1 MTNLIVPASEQA
13 RLLDVLEIDTEVI
26 VLNRRIRE
34 AESALIALDTDSD
47 YVRLVREAET
57 AEDRLD
63 DAQRTLDHLE
73 SDIKTA
79 RARITRDREREE
91 HTNEPKELSELE
103 DEINSLEARIDMLE
117 GEELEAIDVRDE
129 LQAARDEI
137 ERQLD
142 AFETHWQAPPDHV
155 DGHQHIQQ
163 FAGLR
168 EPLLEVLTRRY
179 GTQAKRPWLR
189 VSQVAQP
196 GLKSQIISRMG
207 ALALQDWA
215 EQHGWP
221 AVAPLLGVY
230 GFDGSLTDYAQH
242 MQGWLRAVPQA
253 EQPALIMCH
262 PALSAQV
269 DDDIGAARV
278 REFAYLASD
287 DFVQHL
293 RDAHVRV
300 VRASESFA

>member
-63 DAQRTLDHLE
+63 DAQHTLDHLE

-137 ERQLD
+137 IAERDSFFERRD
-142 AFETHWQAPPDHV
+142 ARQAELQSDIARAK
-155 DGHQHIQQ
+155 DRI
-163 FAGLR
+163 
-168 EPLLEVLTRRY
+168 EVLVRQR
-179 GTQAKRPWLR
+179 AE
-189 VSQVAQP
+189 
-196 GLKSQIISRMG
+196 I
-207 ALALQDWA
+207 LA
-215 EQHGWP
+215 GI
-221 AVAPLLGVY
+221 
-230 GFDGSLTDYAQH
+230 T
-242 MQGWLRAVPQA
+242 
-253 EQPALIMCH
+253 
-262 PALSAQV
+262 PALSELYERQRERYGV
-269 DDDIGAARV
+269 GASFLQRGITSASGVQLSPSQLDEIR
-278 REFAYLASD
+278 LADPDSVIICPD
-287 DFVQHL
+287 SNAILIRTEDSGL
-293 RDAHVRV
+293 
-300 VRASESFA
+300 